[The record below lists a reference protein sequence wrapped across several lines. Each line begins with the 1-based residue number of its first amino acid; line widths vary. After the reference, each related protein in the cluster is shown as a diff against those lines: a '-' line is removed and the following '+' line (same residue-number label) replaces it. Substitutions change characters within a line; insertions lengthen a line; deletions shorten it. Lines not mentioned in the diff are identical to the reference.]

1 MGCGHQAS
9 GAARELHTVIH
20 AQPIGGDRV
29 CIILLSGIGD
39 VVHGLPV
46 ALALKR
52 DRPSR
57 KIVWVAQ
64 PAPAQVLEHHPA
76 VDEVIVFR
84 PEKGLRGVY
93 DLWRSFRAGPSCD
106 LTLNMQRYA
115 KSIFPAYLSGA
126 PVRVGLA
133 PSRTRDGVRFINT
146 EYTRGGEWRHT
157 QDLFLEFLDAVGVE
171 RPDPLEWAITLS
183 DEEES
188 AAETFFS
195 ASKGETVVGLAL
207 GTAHTAKDW
216 PTERYVSLTH
226 ALETEFG
233 FQVVLLGGPGQA
245 ERTTARVVL
254 NDRRIAARSA
264 LSSSVR
270 QLIWSI
276 RGCDLIISPD
286 TGALHIA
293 HAIGTP
299 VIGLFGHT
307 NPWRVGPYEKYHDLI
322 VDRYTDPGE
331 ARSPAHYCPR
341 PGRMPEI
348 TVTDVLERVRLAR
361 ERYGVGHPG

>member
-1 MGCGHQAS
+1 VIRAGRTEGEDLLLK
-9 GAARELHTVIH
+9 ARAPTL
-20 AQPIGGDRV
+20 QGDRV
-29 CIILLSGIGD
+29 CIVLLSGIGD
-39 VVHGLPV
+39 VVHGLPI

-64 PAPAQVLEHHPA
+64 PGPAQVLEHHPA

-84 PEKGLRGVY
+84 PEKGIRGVY
-93 DLWRSFRAGPSCD
+93 DLWRSFRTGPSCD

-126 PVRVGLA
+126 PVRLGLA
-133 PSRTRDGVRFINT
+133 PSRTRDGVRFVNT

-171 RPDPLEWAITLS
+171 RPNPLKWEITLS

-195 ASKGETVVGLAL
+195 ASNGETTVGLAL
-207 GTAHTAKDW
+207 GTANPAKDW
-216 PTERYVSLTH
+216 SSDRYVSLTH
-226 ALETEFG
+226 ALEAEFG
-233 FQVVLLGGPGQA
+233 FKVVLLGGPGEA
-245 ERTTARVVL
+245 ERTTARAILDDGKV
-254 NDRRIAARSA
+254 DARSA
-264 LSSSVR
+264 LSDSVR
-270 QLIWSI
+270 QLIWSV
-276 RGCDLIISPD
+276 RGCDLVISPD

-293 HAIGTP
+293 HAMGIP

-331 ARSPAHYCPR
+331 ARSPARYR
-341 PGRMPEI
+341 SRLGRMQEI
-348 TVTDVLERVRLAR
+348 TVPDVLERVRLAR
-361 ERYGVGHPG
+361 ERYGVGN

>member
-1 MGCGHQAS
+1 M
-9 GAARELHTVIH
+9 IH
-20 AQPIGGDRV
+20 AQAVRGDRV
-29 CIILLSGIGD
+29 CIVLLSGIGD

-64 PAPAQVLEHHPA
+64 SVPAQVLEHHPA

-84 PEKGLRGVY
+84 PEWGLRGVY

-115 KSIFPAYLSGA
+115 KSIFPTYLSGA

-133 PSRTRDGVRFINT
+133 PSRTRDGVRLVNT
-146 EYTRGGEWRHT
+146 EYTQGGEWRHT

-171 RPDPLEWAITLS
+171 RPDPLAWEITLS

-188 AAETFFS
+188 AAEIFFA
-195 ASKGETVVGLAL
+195 ASRGETIVGLAV
-207 GTAHTAKDW
+207 GTANTAKDW
-216 PTERYVSLTH
+216 PTDRYVSLTH
-226 ALETEFG
+226 ALETDFG
-233 FQVVLLGGPGQA
+233 FTVVLLGGPGKA
-245 ERTTARVVL
+245 ERATARAVL
-254 NDRRIAARSA
+254 DDRRVAARSA

-276 RGCDLIISPD
+276 RGCDLVVSPD

-293 HAIGTP
+293 HAVGTP

-331 ARSPAHYCPR
+331 THSPGRYGPR

-348 TVTDVLERVRLAR
+348 TATDVLQRVRLAC
-361 ERYGVGHPG
+361 ERYGVGRRQ

>member
-1 MGCGHQAS
+1 MIWPGVPEGHELRKTRAQAI
-9 GAARELHTVIH
+9 R
-20 AQPIGGDRV
+20 GDRV
-29 CIILLSGIGD
+29 CIVLLSGIGD

-52 DRPSR
+52 DRPFR

-64 PAPAQVLEHHPA
+64 PIPAQVLKHHPA

-84 PEKGLRGVY
+84 PERGLRGVY
-93 DLWRSFRAGPSCD
+93 DLWSTFRAGPSCD

-133 PSRTRDGVRFINT
+133 PSRTRDGVWLVNT
-146 EYTRGGEWRHT
+146 EYTAGGEWRHT
-157 QDLFLEFLDAVGVE
+157 QDLLLEFLDAVGVE
-171 RPDPLEWAITLS
+171 RPDPLEWGITLS
-183 DEEES
+183 EEEES

-195 ASKGETVVGLAL
+195 ASEGATVVGLAL
-207 GTAHTAKDW
+207 GTASPKKDW
-216 PTERYVSLTH
+216 PTDRYVSLTR
-226 ALETEFG
+226 ALEAEFG
-233 FQVVLLGGPGQA
+233 FDVLLLGGPGEVEQ
-245 ERTTARVVL
+245 TTARVVL
-254 NDRRIAARSA
+254 DDGRAVRSA
-264 LSSSVR
+264 LSDSVR

-276 RGCDLIISPD
+276 RGCDLVISPD

-293 HAIGTP
+293 HAMGIP

-307 NPWRVGPYEKYHDLI
+307 NPWRVGPYEKYQDLI

-331 ARSPAHYCPR
+331 ARVPAHYGPR
-341 PGRMPEI
+341 PERMSGI
-348 TVTDVLERVRLAR
+348 TVADVLDRVRWAG
-361 ERYGVGHPG
+361 ERYGVGRH

>member
-1 MGCGHQAS
+1 MR
-9 GAARELHTVIH
+9 GAGRPKSHTPRKTRSRAIR
-20 AQPIGGDRV
+20 GDRV
-29 CIILLSGIGD
+29 CIVLLSGIGD

-46 ALALKR
+46 AVALKR

-57 KIVWVAQ
+57 RIVWVAQ
-64 PAPAQVLEHHPA
+64 PVPAQVLKHHPA

-93 DLWRSFRAGPSCD
+93 DLWRSFRGGARCD

-133 PSRTRDGVRFINT
+133 PSRTRDGVQLVNT

-157 QDLFLEFLDAVGVE
+157 QDLFLEFLDAMGVE
-171 RPDPLEWAITLS
+171 RPDPLAWEITLS

-195 ASKGETVVGLAL
+195 ASRGEMIVGLAL
-207 GTAHTAKDW
+207 GTANSAKDW
-216 PTERYVSLTH
+216 PTDRYVSLTH
-226 ALETEFG
+226 ALEAEFG
-233 FQVVLLGGPGQA
+233 FDVVLLGGPGEA
-245 ERTTARVVL
+245 ERTTAQAVL
-254 NDRRIAARSA
+254 GDRRIAARSA

-276 RGCDLIISPD
+276 RGCDLVISPD

-293 HAIGTP
+293 HAMGTP

-331 ARSPAHYCPR
+331 ARSPARYGPR
-341 PGRMPEI
+341 PGRMREI
-348 TVTDVLERVRLAR
+348 AVSDGLERLRLAR
-361 ERYGVGHPG
+361 ERYGVGHSR

>member
-1 MGCGHQAS
+1 M
-9 GAARELHTVIH
+9 IH
-20 AQPIGGDRV
+20 AEPTGGGRV

-64 PAPAQVLEHHPA
+64 PAAAQVLEHHPA

-84 PEKGLRGVY
+84 PEKSLRGVY

-157 QDLFLEFLDAVGVE
+157 QDLFLEFLDAVGIE

-216 PTERYVSLTH
+216 PTDRYVSLTH

-233 FQVVLLGGPGQA
+233 FHVVLLGGPGQA

-254 NDRRIAARSA
+254 NDGRIAARSA
-264 LSSSVR
+264 LSGSVR

-293 HAIGTP
+293 HALATP

-331 ARSPAHYCPR
+331 ARSPIHYCPR

-348 TVTDVLERVRLAR
+348 TVADVLERVRLAC